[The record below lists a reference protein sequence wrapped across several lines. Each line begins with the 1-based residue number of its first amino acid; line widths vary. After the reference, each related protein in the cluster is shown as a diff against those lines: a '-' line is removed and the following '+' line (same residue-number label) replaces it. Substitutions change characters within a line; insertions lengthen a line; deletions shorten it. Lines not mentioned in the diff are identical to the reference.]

1 MDATA
6 RSGETPADPSAPA
19 AGLPSQTDGV
29 AVQADGPAGRADAD
43 AARVDTGAGR
53 TGSVAG
59 QAGGVGGRVGE
70 ASQTLDRGLRLLHL
84 VADAPGGLTVTEAA
98 HQLTIGR
105 AAVYRLVSPLIG
117 HGMLRRDSDGR
128 LRLGAGLLHL
138 ARRAQPLL
146 AEGALP
152 ALRRLAEQAGATAHL
167 TVVEAG
173 DGVALAVVEPS
184 WTSFHVAYRAGA
196 RHPLDRGAAGRA
208 ILAGRTGLAE
218 PVSSS
223 GELQSGAYGVAAPVL
238 GVPGL
243 EASVG
248 VVALAPLDV
257 DTIGPQVLAAA
268 KAIANALS

>member
-1 MDATA
+1 VDPTAHPGEPPATSTSPGQA
-6 RSGETPADPSAPA
+6 EPADTVVGRAGAVAVRGGETA
-19 AGLPSQTDGV
+19 
-29 AVQADGPAGRADAD
+29 
-43 AARVDTGAGR
+43 
-53 TGSVAG
+53 
-59 QAGGVGGRVGE
+59 
-70 ASQTLDRGLRLLHL
+70 QTLDRGLRLLHL

-98 HQLTIGR
+98 TQLGIGR
-105 AAVYRLVSPLIG
+105 AAVYRLVAPLIS
-117 HGMLRRDSDGR
+117 HGMLRRDSDGK
-128 LRLGAGLLHL
+128 LRLGVGVLHL

-167 TVVEAG
+167 TVVEGG

-184 WTSFHVAYRAGA
+184 WTSFHVAYRTGA

-208 ILAGRTGLAE
+208 ILAGRAGLSE

-257 DTIGPQVLAAA
+257 DTVGPQVLAAA
-268 KAIANALS
+268 IAISTALR